1 MSRPCFTNTQA
12 QVLTIR
18 ESPHR
23 FHIHIILGTL
33 ISTRYSFT
41 IDSIS
46 TADTEDT
53 CIYLF

>member
-23 FHIHIILGTL
+23 FNIHIILGTL